1 MQEPAGQSWPLLL
14 RVLGGTLLAVGA
26 GLIACGLVGLAYGDG
41 DVLDLTAPGAVAVAL
56 GAGGLAA
63 ARRRA
68 LSSLGARDV
77 YLSVTLAWLVAAVA
91 GALPYILTGALDRPV
106 DAFFESMSG
115 FTTTGASVLETR
127 IEAQPQGLVLW
138 RSLTQWLGGVGFV
151 VLVVAAAPSGG
162 LPFQRVLSAEATG
175 PTIERRTPHI
185 ADTAKLLWA
194 SYLGLTV
201 LGFLALLLAG
211 MGAFDAVNHVFTT
224 LSTGGFS
231 SRPQSVAAFGSLPI
245 ELVLVGLMLLGAT
258 NFALYA
264 GVLAR
269 AGPHR
274 PQLAE
279 VATLVGILAGVT
291 LLIGASL
298 LWAADAPSIGSS
310 LRLAAFQVVSLG
322 TASGLTTTDL
332 SGWNHFA
339 LLLILFPVFVGGC
352 AGSTAGGLKVI
363 RVALL
368 AQIAWHALRRQVQ
381 PRRVAVLRLGGRVF
395 PESMRGEVPA
405 FLLLYLLVFA
415 VASVGMGGLGVD
427 FQSAIGTVAATLN
440 TVGPSV
446 GSTEYADLPEA
457 GRLLLSACMLVGR
470 LEVLTVL
477 VLLVPA
483 LWRRQPR

>member
-1 MQEPAGQSWPLLL
+1 METPAGPSWPLLL

-41 DVLDLTAPGAVAVAL
+41 AVLHLATPGAVAVAL

-68 LSSLGARDV
+68 LSSLSARDV
-77 YLSVTLAWLVAAVA
+77 YVSVTLAWLAAAVA
-91 GALPYILTGALDRPV
+91 GAVPYLLTDALARPV

-138 RSLTQWLGGVGFV
+138 RGLTQWLGGVGFV
-151 VLVVAAAPSGG
+151 VLVVAAAPTGG
-162 LPFQRVLSAEATG
+162 LSFQRVLSAEASG

-201 LGFLALLLAG
+201 LGFLVLLLAG
-211 MGAFDAVNHVFTT
+211 MGAFDAVNQVFAAV
-224 LSTGGFS
+224 STGGFS
-231 SRPQSVAAFGSLPI
+231 SRPQSVATFASLPI
-245 ELVLVGLMLLGAT
+245 ELVLIGVMLLGAT

-269 AGPHR
+269 AGPLR
-274 PQLAE
+274 PQIVE

-291 LLIGASL
+291 VLVGASL
-298 LWAADAPSIGSS
+298 LWAANAPSIGSS

-322 TASGLTTTDL
+322 TTTGLTTADV
-332 SGWNHFA
+332 SAWNHFA
-339 LLLILFPVFVGGC
+339 FLLVLLLVFVGGC

-368 AQIAWHALRRQVQ
+368 ARIAWHALRRQVQ

-395 PESMRGEVPA
+395 PERMREEVLA
-405 FLLLYLLVFA
+405 FLLLYLLVFV
-415 VASVGMGGLGVD
+415 VASVGIAALGVD
-427 FQSAIGTVAATLN
+427 FQSAIGTVAAALN
-440 TVGPSV
+440 NVGTSLGP
-446 GSTEYADLPEA
+446 TEFADVPEA

-483 LWRRQPR
+483 LWRRHPR

>member
-1 MQEPAGQSWPLLL
+1 
-14 RVLGGTLLAVGA
+14 VLGGTLLAVGA
-26 GLIACGLVGLAYGDG
+26 GMVACGLVGLAYGDG
-41 DVLDLTAPGAVAVAL
+41 AVLDLATPGAVAVAL

-63 ARRRA
+63 ARGRA
-68 LSSLGARDV
+68 LGSLRSRDI

-91 GALPYILTGALDRPV
+91 GALPYLLTGALVRPV

-151 VLVVAAAPSGG
+151 VLVVAAAPTGG
-162 LPFQRVLSAEATG
+162 LSFQRVLSAEAPG

-201 LGFLALLLAG
+201 LGFVALLVAG
-211 MGAFDAVNHVFTT
+211 MGAFDAVNHVFTA

-231 SRPQSVAAFGSLPI
+231 SRSQSVAAFGSLPI

-279 VATLVGILAGVT
+279 VGTLVGILAGVT
-291 LLIGASL
+291 LLVGASL
-298 LWAADAPSIGSS
+298 VWAADTPSIGAS
-310 LRLAAFQVVSLG
+310 LRLAAFQIVSLG
-322 TASGLTTTDL
+322 TATGLTTTDF
-332 SGWNHFA
+332 STWNDFA
-339 LLLILFPVFVGGC
+339 LLLILVLVFVGGC
-352 AGSTAGGLKVI
+352 AGSTAGGLKVV
-363 RVALL
+363 RVVLL

-395 PESMRGEVPA
+395 PEGLRGEVPT
-405 FLLLYLLVFA
+405 FLVLYLLVFI
-415 VASVGMGGLGVD
+415 VASVGMAGLGVD

-440 TVGPSV
+440 TVGPSI
-446 GSTEYADLPEA
+446 GPTGYADVPEA

-470 LEVLTVL
+470 LEILTVL

-483 LWRRQPR
+483 LWRRHPR

>member
-1 MQEPAGQSWPLLL
+1 
-14 RVLGGTLLAVGA
+14 VLGGTLLAVGA

-41 DVLDLTAPGAVAVAL
+41 DVLDLTVPGAVAVAL

-68 LSSLGARDV
+68 LSSLGARDI
-77 YLSVTLAWLVAAVA
+77 YLSVTLSWLVAAVA

-127 IEAQPQGLVLW
+127 IDAQPQGLVLW

-151 VLVVAAAPSGG
+151 VLVVAAAPTGG

-279 VATLVGILAGVT
+279 VATLVGVLAGVT

-322 TASGLTTTDL
+322 TATGLTTTDF

-339 LLLILFPVFVGGC
+339 LLLILFLVFVGGC

-363 RVALL
+363 RVTLL

-395 PESMRGEVPA
+395 PESMSREVPA

-477 VLLVPA
+477 VLLVPV